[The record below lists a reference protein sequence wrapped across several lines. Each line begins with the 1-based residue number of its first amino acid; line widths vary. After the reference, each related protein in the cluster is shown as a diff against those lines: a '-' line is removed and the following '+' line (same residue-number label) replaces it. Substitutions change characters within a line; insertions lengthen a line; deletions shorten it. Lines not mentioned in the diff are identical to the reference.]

1 MFNFFHLT
9 HTSALYTSLS
19 VSPSGLKEGEHI
31 TANRCLNGGKKHAK
45 TLTFMLLLDRL
56 QKKKKRDKKHKRFSF
71 LLALFPIS
79 SLSSSLRY
87 WFYGRGEI
95 VANCLSRDIPSIG
108 ETILRQRRTLF
119 RWDVDDTQFLPAK
132 MKAPWL
138 LKTWS
143 GNGPMAVTVVEFVTG

>member
-1 MFNFFHLT
+1 ME
-9 HTSALYTSLS
+9 
-19 VSPSGLKEGEHI
+19 KE
-31 TANRCLNGGKKHAK
+31 RKKHAAP
-45 TLTFMLLLDRL
+45 LTFMLLLDRL
-56 QKKKKRDKKHKRFSF
+56 QKKRKKEKKKHKRFSF
-71 LLALFPIS
+71 LLAPFPIS

-119 RWDVDDTQFLPAK
+119 RWDVDDTQFLPVK